1 MLSADSHPSIERQ
14 RPQNANSRRP
24 VTFGPWSAFA
34 GRRSCWKFLTL
45 TVILRL
51 TLASFTEAGETLS
64 ETVPSKWAV
73 VGTQRNTRVEQKPAT
88 HDGVAVQ
95 RFRLLNTRL
104 PEDLQIRTRVP
115 ASVVHNDYKAS
126 VEIHSSV
133 IGIQLGLLVVLPNYA
148 DPRTGKPLELILP
161 GEKLSAADQ
170 WQTLHVEATKKVI
183 ESQTRRVR
191 AELNSSDIRMQ
202 QAIITGLVLF
212 IEATPGEIFFDLGV
226 VYSGPTIAPAESLIK
241 LVSESSPGSSPLENE
256 RRFVPVDVELGG
268 LMLDHK
274 PVIMR
279 MAPDHAEH
287 IQTLNQIGLNSVWV
301 PNSNDQDR
309 ARSLYEAGIAVI
321 ATPPHPEFEPGD
333 YTRLLQS
340 LPPLDQQ
347 YPHVSAWLTGTR
359 VSPEEQPHL
368 LAWSRE
374 VRSAD
379 RRYQRLQI
387 ADVTGSEGSVAR
399 EIDLV
404 GIGRHVVGRDISF
417 GSLRNLLIRRQ
428 QNAGQISCPWTWVQ
442 TEPSALQRAWRED
455 LGLRQ
460 TFLEPEQIQQGVYTA
475 LSAGYKGIGFW
486 KTHALQI
493 DNSAD
498 RETAIAIE
506 LACMEI
512 ELLERFL
519 ARGRIEGYLALHQG
533 EQKSV
538 SRNRDTRSRLN
549 SALGGRT
556 AGAAVAGAEG
566 PSTHDAVVINGNGDT
581 LILATAWDNVSQFV
595 PGPLFE
601 PEVNLIVA
609 ASETSSAW
617 QISTTGISGLPR
629 EVTAG
634 GLSLKIKNFD
644 QSAALVICS
653 NPAVLIPGLEK
664 QIHTM
669 APRAAAR
676 TTELASLKYLRV
688 LETLELL
695 RDEHTVSP
703 QVDALMS
710 QSKQMLDRAEFEL
723 KNQDFHEAAQ
733 RARDSMRFA
742 RLAQQECWKLAIADL
757 SSPTSSPHTISFA
770 TLPDHWRL
778 VHYIEQQ
785 QHRLSD
791 NLLPSGDFEN
801 LRSASQEGWNLSI
814 APKSPCSATADVLQ
828 DPRAGKVLRLIAWYA
843 NPESNRLSRDDSMPI
858 TVTTPPIEV
867 NAGDVMIVSGR
878 VRKGRTASPES
889 KRPLVIFD
897 SELGPENSVRTELES
912 EWTKFEMIRPVS
924 SSTSFSVTMG
934 LMGQSGVEEAH
945 IDDLKIRRI
954 PTLQSSE
961 PMRLTGDEKS
971 LPLNSPE

>member
-1 MLSADSHPSIERQ
+1 MLSANTQISPEAQ
-14 RPQNANSRRP
+14 LPQSANSRRCASIGSRYAFSRLRSSW
-24 VTFGPWSAFA
+24 TSLALIALFG
-34 GRRSCWKFLTL
+34 
-45 TVILRL
+45 L
-51 TLASFTEAGETLS
+51 TLASLTAADETLS
-64 ETVPSKWAV
+64 AEGPPRWVV
-73 VGTQRNTRVEQKPAT
+73 VGTQRNTRVEQKAAT
-88 HDGVAVQ
+88 HDGEAVQ

-104 PEDLQIRTRVP
+104 PEELQIRTSLP
-115 ASVVHNDYKAS
+115 ASIVHNDYKAS
-126 VEIHSSV
+126 VRIHSSV
-133 IGIQLGLLVVLPNYA
+133 IGIQLGLLVVVPNQA
-148 DPRTGKPLELILP
+148 DPRTGRPLELILP
-161 GEKLSAADQ
+161 GEKLSVADQ
-170 WQTLHVEATKKVI
+170 WQTIHVEATQKVI
-183 ESQTRRVR
+183 EAQTRRAR
-191 AELNSSDIRMQ
+191 AELNSSGIRMQ
-202 QAIITGLVLF
+202 QAIITGLVLYV
-212 IEATPGEIFFDLGV
+212 EATPGETFFDLSV
-226 VYSGPTIAPAESLIK
+226 VTSGPNIAPAESLLK
-241 LVSESSPGSSPLENE
+241 LVSDSSPRSSLSEKE
-256 RRFVPVDVELGG
+256 GRFIPVDIELGG

-274 PVIMR
+274 PVVLR

-287 IQTLNQIGLNSVWV
+287 IQTLKQIGLNSVWV
-301 PNSNDQDR
+301 PDSHDQDR
-309 ARSLYEAGIAVI
+309 AKSLYEAGMAVI

-379 RRYQRLQI
+379 RKYQRLQM
-387 ADVTGSEGSVAR
+387 ADVTGAEGSVAR

-404 GIGRHVVGRDISF
+404 GIGRHVVGRDLSF

-442 TEPSALQRAWRED
+442 TEPSTLQRAWRED

-460 TFLEPEQIQQGVYTA
+460 AILEPEQIQQGVYAA

-493 DNSAD
+493 DNSVD

-519 ARGRIEGYLALHQG
+519 ARGRIEGYLALQKG
-533 EQKSV
+533 DQKSAT
-538 SRNRDTRSRLN
+538 RNRDTRSRLN

-556 AGAAVAGAEG
+556 AGAAVAGTEG
-566 PSTHDAVVINGNGDT
+566 PSTHDAVVINGNGNT

-653 NPAVLIPGLEK
+653 NPAALIPGLEK
-664 QIHTM
+664 QIHAM

-676 TTELASLKYLRV
+676 TTEQASLKYLRV
-688 LETLELL
+688 LETLEQL

-733 RARDSMRFA
+733 RARDSMRYA
-742 RLAQQECWKLAIADL
+742 RLAQQECWKLAL
-757 SSPTSSPHTISFA
+757 ENLTSPTSSPHTISFA

-778 VHYIEQQ
+778 MHYIEQQ
-785 QHRLSD
+785 RHRITD

-801 LRSASQEGWNLSI
+801 LRSASQEGWSLNM

-828 DPRAGKVLRLIAWYA
+828 DPRAGKILRLIAWYA
-843 NPESNRLSRDDSMPI
+843 NAEPNRLSKEDAMPV

-867 NAGDVMIVSGR
+867 NSGDVMIISGR

-889 KRPLVIFD
+889 RRPLVIYD

-912 EWTKFEMIRPVS
+912 EWTRFEMIRPIGS
-924 SSTSFSVTMG
+924 SISFSVTMG
-934 LMGQSGVEEAH
+934 LMGHNGVEEAH
-945 IDDLKIRRI
+945 IDDLTIRRI
-954 PTLQSSE
+954 PSLQSSE

>member
-1 MLSADSHPSIERQ
+1 MLSPTSDPSFEAQ
-14 RPQNANSRRP
+14 LPQNANRRTP
-24 VTFGPWSAFA
+24 VRFHARRAFG
-34 GRRSCWKFLTL
+34 RIRSVGTFLTL
-45 TVILRL
+45 LGLIL
-51 TLASFTEAGETLS
+51 TSLAAADETSLEAAPSRWIVVETQ
-64 ETVPSKWAV
+64 K
-73 VGTQRNTRVEQKPAT
+73 NTRVENKSAPP
-88 HDGVAVQ
+88 DRDAVQ

-104 PEDLQIRTRVP
+104 PEEVQVRTSLP
-115 ASVVHNDYKAS
+115 PSMVHNDYTAS
-126 VEIHSSV
+126 VRIHSSV
-133 IGIQLGLLVVLPNYA
+133 IGIQLRLLLVLPNQI
-148 DPRTGKPLELILP
+148 DPRSGKPLEIFLP
-161 GEKLSAADQ
+161 GEKLSVADQ
-170 WQTLHVEATKKVI
+170 WQTLHVAATKKVI
-183 ESQTRRVR
+183 EAQIRRVR
-191 AELNSSDIRMQ
+191 AELNSSDIHMQ
-202 QAIITGLVLF
+202 QAIITGLALF
-212 IEATPGEIFFDLGV
+212 AEATPREVFFDLGV
-226 VYSGPTIAPAESLIK
+226 VSSGPTIAPAESLIK
-241 LVSESSPGSSPLENE
+241 LVSESSPETSPSQSES
-256 RRFVPVDVELGG
+256 RFIPVDVELGG

-274 PVIMR
+274 PVILR

-287 IQTLNQIGLNSVWV
+287 IQTLKQIGLNSVWV
-301 PNSNDQDR
+301 PDSNDQDR

-359 VSPEEQPHL
+359 VSPEEQPQL

-379 RRYQRLQI
+379 RKYQRLQM
-387 ADVTGSEGSVAR
+387 ADVTGSEGAVAR

-404 GIGRHVVGRDISF
+404 GIGLHVVGRDIPF

-442 TEPSALQRAWRED
+442 TEPSTLQRTWREE
-455 LGLRQ
+455 LGLSQ

-519 ARGRIEGYLALHQG
+519 ARGRIEGYLALQKG
-533 EQKSV
+533 EQKSA

-566 PSTHDAVVINGNGDT
+566 PSTHDAVVINGNGNT
-581 LILATAWDNVSQFV
+581 LILATAWDDVSQFV

-634 GLSLKIKNFD
+634 GLSLKIKHFD

-653 NPAVLIPGLEK
+653 NPAALIPGLEK
-664 QIHTM
+664 QIHAM

-688 LETLELL
+688 LETLEHL
-695 RDEHTVSP
+695 RNEHTVSP

-723 KNQDFHEAAQ
+723 KNQDFQEAAQ
-733 RARDSMRFA
+733 RARDSMRHA
-742 RLAQQECWKLAIADL
+742 RLAQQECWKLATENL
-757 SSPTSSPHTISFA
+757 TSPTSSPHTISFA

-778 VHYIEQQ
+778 THYIEQQ
-785 QHRLSD
+785 RHRLSD
-791 NLLPSGDFEN
+791 NLLRSGDFEN
-801 LRSASQEGWNLSI
+801 LRSASQEGWSLSM

-828 DPRAGKVLRLIAWYA
+828 DPRAGKILRLIAWHT
-843 NPESNRLSRDDSMPI
+843 NPDSIRLSKDDSMPI
-858 TVTTPPIEV
+858 TVTTPLIAV
-867 NAGDVMIVSGR
+867 NAGDVMIISGR

-897 SELGPENSVRTELES
+897 SELGPENSVRTELEF

-934 LMGQSGVEEAH
+934 LMGHSGVEEAH

-954 PTLQSSE
+954 PTLQSSK
-961 PMRLTGDEKS
+961 PIRLTGDEKS
-971 LPLNSPE
+971 SPLNSPE

>member
-1 MLSADSHPSIERQ
+1 MLSANFHSSSEAQ
-14 RPQNANSRRP
+14 LPQNAISWRCVTLFSR
-24 VTFGPWSAFA
+24 SAFA
-34 GRRSCWKFLTL
+34 RLCSCWAFLTVTML
-45 TVILRL
+45 FGHTS
-51 TLASFTEAGETLS
+51 ASFTVANETLPES
-64 ETVPSKWAV
+64 VPRKWSV
-73 VGTQRNTRVEQKPAT
+73 VGTQKNTRVEQKPAT
-88 HDGVAVQ
+88 QDGESVH

-104 PEDLQIRTRVP
+104 PEDLQIRTSVP
-115 ASVVHNDYKAS
+115 ASIVHNDYKAS
-126 VEIHSSV
+126 VRIHSSV
-133 IGIQLGLLVVLPNYA
+133 TGIQLGLLVVLPGQA
-148 DPRTGKPLELILP
+148 DPRTGRPLELILP
-161 GEKLSAADQ
+161 GEKLSKGDQ
-170 WQTLHVEATKKVI
+170 WQTLHVQATKKVI
-183 ESQTRRVR
+183 ETQIRRVR
-191 AELNSSDIRMQ
+191 AELNRSDIRMQ
-202 QAIITGLVLF
+202 QAIITDLVLF
-212 IEATPGEIFFDLGV
+212 TEATPGEIYFDLGV
-226 VYSGPTIAPAESLIK
+226 ASFGPTIAPPESLTK
-241 LVSESSPGSSPLENE
+241 LVSDSSTESSPSGKES
-256 RRFVPVDVELGG
+256 RFIPVDIELGG
-268 LMLDHK
+268 LMLDQK
-274 PVIMR
+274 PVILR

-287 IQTLNQIGLNSVWV
+287 IQTLKQIGLNSVWV
-301 PNSNDQDR
+301 PDSNDQGR
-309 ARSLYEAGIAVI
+309 AESLYEAGLAVI

-379 RRYQRLQI
+379 RRFQRLQM
-387 ADVTGSEGSVAR
+387 ADVTGAEGSVAR

-404 GIGRHVVGRDISF
+404 GIGRHVVGRDVSF

-442 TEPSALQRAWRED
+442 TEPSTLQRAWREG

-475 LSAGYKGIGFW
+475 LSAGFKGIGFW

-519 ARGRIEGYLALHQG
+519 ARGRIEGYLALQKG
-533 EQKSV
+533 EQKST

-566 PSTHDAVVINGNGDT
+566 PLTHDAVVINGNGNT
-581 LILATAWDNVSQFV
+581 LILATAWDNVTQFV

-601 PEVNLIVA
+601 PEVKLIVA

-634 GLSLKIKNFD
+634 GLSLAIKNFD
-644 QSAALVICS
+644 QSAAIVICS
-653 NPAVLIPGLEK
+653 NPAALIPGLEK
-664 QIHTM
+664 QIHAM
-669 APRAAAR
+669 APRSAAR

-710 QSKQMLDRAEFEL
+710 QSRQMLDRAEFEL

-733 RARDSMRFA
+733 RARESMRYA
-742 RLAQQECWKLAIADL
+742 RLAQQECWKLAIENRT
-757 SSPTSSPHTISFA
+757 SPTSSPHTISFA

-801 LRSASQEGWNLSI
+801 LRSASQEGWNLSM
-814 APKSPCSATADVLQ
+814 ATKSPCSATADVLQ

-843 NPESNRLSRDDSMPI
+843 NPESNRLARDDSMPI
-858 TVTTPPIEV
+858 TVTTPPVEA

-912 EWTKFEMIRPVS
+912 EWTEFELIRPVS
-924 SSTSFSVTMG
+924 SSTYFSVTMG
-934 LMGQSGVEEAH
+934 LMGHSGVEEAH
-945 IDDLKIRRI
+945 IDDLMIRRI
-954 PTLQSSE
+954 PALQSSK

-971 LPLNSPE
+971 LPPDSPE

>member
-1 MLSADSHPSIERQ
+1 MLSANSHPSLEPQ
-14 RPQNANSRRP
+14 LPQNVNSRRP
-24 VTFGPWSAFA
+24 VTFGSRSAFA
-34 GRRSCWKFLTL
+34 RCRFCWKFLTL
-45 TVILRL
+45 TVLFGL
-51 TLASFTEAGETLS
+51 TLASFTAADETLP
-64 ETVPSKWAV
+64 EAVPSRWAV
-73 VGTQRNTRVEQKPAT
+73 AGTQRNTRVEQKPAT
-88 HDGVAVQ
+88 HDGEAVQ

-104 PEDLQIRTRVP
+104 PEDLQIRTSVP
-115 ASVVHNDYKAS
+115 ASIVHNDYKAS
-126 VEIHSSV
+126 VGIHSSV
-133 IGIQLGLLVVLPNYA
+133 IGIQLGLLVVLPNHA

-183 ESQTRRVR
+183 EAQIRRVR

-212 IEATPGEIFFDLGV
+212 VEATPGEVFFDLGV
-226 VYSGPTIAPAESLIK
+226 VSSGPAIAPAESLIK
-241 LVSESSPGSSPLENE
+241 LVSESSPDSLSSENE

-274 PVIMR
+274 PVVMR

-287 IQTLNQIGLNSVWV
+287 IQTLKQIGLNSVWV
-301 PNSNDQDR
+301 PDSNDQGR

-379 RRYQRLQI
+379 RKYQRLQI

-442 TEPSALQRAWRED
+442 TEPSALQRAWRD
-455 LGLRQ
+455 NLGLRQ
-460 TFLEPEQIQQGVYTA
+460 TLLEPEQIQQGVYTA

-533 EQKSV
+533 EQKSA

-556 AGAAVAGAEG
+556 AGAAVADAEG
-566 PSTHDAVVINGNGDT
+566 PSTHDAVVINGNGNT
-581 LILATAWDNVSQFV
+581 LILATAWDHVSQFV

-617 QISTTGISGLPR
+617 RISTTGISGLPR

-653 NPAVLIPGLEK
+653 NPAALIPGLEK
-664 QIHTM
+664 QIHAM

-695 RDEHTVSP
+695 RDEHTVAP

-778 VHYIEQQ
+778 IHYIEQQ

-801 LRSASQEGWNLSI
+801 LRSASQEGWNLNI

-897 SELGPENSVRTELES
+897 SELGPESSVRTELES

-945 IDDLKIRRI
+945 IDDLQIRRI

-971 LPLNSPE
+971 LPPNSPE

>member
-1 MLSADSHPSIERQ
+1 MFTSNSHSSLEAQLPR
-14 RPQNANSRRP
+14 NTNRRTL
-24 VTFGPWSAFA
+24 VNFLAWRGF
-34 GRRSCWKFLTL
+34 RRLRSGGALLTL
-45 TVILRL
+45 LALIL
-51 TLASFTEAGETLS
+51 TSLAVADVTTPEEVTSRWS
-64 ETVPSKWAV
+64 V
-73 VGTQRNTRVEQKPAT
+73 VGTQKNTRVEHKPAT
-88 HDGVAVQ
+88 QDRETVQ
-95 RFRLLNTRL
+95 RFRLLNARL
-104 PEDLQIRTRVP
+104 PEEVQIRTP
-115 ASVVHNDYKAS
+115 LTPSMVHNDYTAS
-126 VEIHSSV
+126 VRIHSSV
-133 IGIQLGLLVVLPNYA
+133 IGIQLGLLLVLPNQT
-148 DPRTGKPLELILP
+148 DPRTGRPLEIILP

-170 WQTLHVEATKKVI
+170 WQTLRVEATKKAI
-183 ESQTRRVR
+183 EAQTRRVR
-191 AELNSSDIRMQ
+191 AELNSPDIRIQ
-202 QAIITGLVLF
+202 QALITGLVLYV
-212 IEATPGEIFFDLGV
+212 EATPGEIFFDLGAV
-226 VYSGPTIAPAESLIK
+226 TSGPTITPAEPLLK
-241 LVSESSPGSSPLENE
+241 LVSGSSVDSSSSHDNS
-256 RRFVPVDVELGG
+256 RFIPVDVELGG

-274 PVIMR
+274 PVVLR

-287 IQTLNQIGLNSVWV
+287 IETLKQIGLNSVWV
-301 PNSNDQDR
+301 PDSNDQDR
-309 ARSLYEAGIAVI
+309 AKSLYEAGIAVV

-333 YTRLLQS
+333 YTRIVQS

-347 YPHVSAWLTGTR
+347 YPHVSAWLTGNR

-379 RRYQRLQI
+379 RKYQRLQM
-387 ADVTGSEGSVAR
+387 ADVTGAEGSVAR

-519 ARGRIEGYLALHQG
+519 ARGRIEGYLALQKS
-533 EQKSV
+533 EQKSA
-538 SRNRDTRSRLN
+538 SRNRDTKSRLN

-556 AGAAVAGAEG
+556 AGAAVAGTEG
-566 PSTHDAVVINGNGDT
+566 PLTHDAVVINGNGNT

-629 EVTAG
+629 DVTAG
-634 GLSLKIKNFD
+634 GLSLKIRNFD

-653 NPAVLIPGLEK
+653 NPAALIPGLEK
-664 QIHTM
+664 QIHAM

-688 LETLELL
+688 LETLEHL

-703 QVDALMS
+703 QVDGLMS

-733 RARDSMRFA
+733 RARDSMRYA
-742 RLAQQECWKLAIADL
+742 RLAQQECWKMAIENL
-757 SSPTSSPHTISFA
+757 TSPTSSPHTISFA

-778 VHYIEQQ
+778 MHYIEQQ
-785 QHRLSD
+785 QHRITD

-801 LRSASQEGWNLSI
+801 LRSASQEGWSLSL

-828 DPRAGKVLRLIAWYA
+828 DPRAGKILRLIAWYA
-843 NPESNRLSRDDSMPI
+843 NAEPNRLSKEDAMPI

-867 NAGDVMIVSGR
+867 NSGDVMLISGR

-912 EWTKFEMIRPVS
+912 EWTRFEMIRPIS

-934 LMGQSGVEEAH
+934 LMGHSGVEEAH
-945 IDDLKIRRI
+945 IDDLTIRRI
-954 PTLQSSE
+954 PSLQSSE
-961 PMRLTGDEKS
+961 PMRLTGDKKS

>member
-1 MLSADSHPSIERQ
+1 MLSSNSHPSLEAQ
-14 RPQNANSRRP
+14 LPQNARSRRY
-24 VTFGPWSAFA
+24 VTSRSQYASA
-34 GRRSCWKFLTL
+34 RLRSCWTFLTL
-45 TVILRL
+45 IALFVL
-51 TLASFTEAGETLS
+51 TLASLTTAGEAVP
-64 ETVPSKWAV
+64 ETGPPRWAV
-73 VGTQRNTRVEQKPAT
+73 FGTQRNTRVEQTPAI
-88 HDGVAVQ
+88 HDGEAVQ

-104 PEDLQIRTRVP
+104 PEELQIRTRVP
-115 ASVVHNDYKAS
+115 ASIVHNDYSAS
-126 VEIHSSV
+126 VRIHSSV
-133 IGIQLGLLVVLPNYA
+133 IGIQLGLLLVLPNQT
-148 DPRTGKPLELILP
+148 DPRTDKPLELILP
-161 GEKLSAADQ
+161 GEKLTAADQ
-170 WQTLHVEATKKVI
+170 WQTLHVQATKKVI
-183 ESQTRRVR
+183 EAQTRRVR

-202 QAIITGLVLF
+202 QAIITGVVLF
-212 IEATPGEIFFDLGV
+212 AEATPGEVFFDLGIV
-226 VYSGPTIAPAESLIK
+226 SSGPTIAPAESLTK
-241 LVSESSPGSSPLENE
+241 LVSESSPESSPSENE
-256 RRFVPVDVELGG
+256 SQFVPVDVELGG
-268 LMLDHK
+268 LMLDHN
-274 PVIMR
+274 PVVMR

-287 IQTLNQIGLNSVWV
+287 IETLKQIGLNSVWV
-301 PNSNDQDR
+301 PDSNDQDR
-309 ARSLYEAGIAVI
+309 ARSLFEAGIAVI

-379 RRYQRLQI
+379 RKYQRLQM
-387 ADVTGSEGSVAR
+387 ADVTGSEGAVAR

-460 TFLEPEQIQQGVYTA
+460 TFLEPEQIHQGVYAA

-493 DNSAD
+493 DNNAD

-519 ARGRIEGYLALHQG
+519 ARGRIDGYLALQKG
-533 EQKSV
+533 EQKSA

-556 AGAAVAGAEG
+556 AGAAVAGTEG
-566 PSTHDAVVINGNGDT
+566 PSTHDAVVINGNGNT

-634 GLSLKIKNFD
+634 GLSLKINHFD

-653 NPAVLIPGLEK
+653 NPAALIPELEK

-688 LETLELL
+688 LETLEHL

-723 KNQDFHEAAQ
+723 KNQDFHAAAQ
-733 RARDSMRFA
+733 RARDSMRYA
-742 RLAQQECWKLAIADL
+742 RLAQQECWKLAIENL
-757 SSPTSSPHTISFA
+757 TSPTSSPHTISFA

-778 VHYIEQQ
+778 THYIEQQ
-785 QHRLSD
+785 RHRLSD

-801 LRSASQEGWNLSI
+801 LRSASQEGWSLSM

-828 DPRAGKVLRLIAWYA
+828 DPRAGKILRLIAWYA
-843 NPESNRLSRDDSMPI
+843 NPDSNRLSRDDAMPI
-858 TVTTPPIEV
+858 SVTTPPVAV
-867 NAGDVMIVSGR
+867 NSGDVMIISGR

-912 EWTKFEMIRPVS
+912 DWTRFEMIRPIS
-924 SSTSFSVTMG
+924 LSTSFSVTMG
-934 LMGQSGVEEAH
+934 LMGHSGVEEAH

-954 PTLQSSE
+954 PTLKSSE

>member
-1 MLSADSHPSIERQ
+1 MLSANSHPSLEPQ
-14 RPQNANSRRP
+14 LPQNANSRRH
-24 VTFGPWSAFA
+24 VTFGSRSASA
-34 GRRSCWKFLTL
+34 LRRSCCKFLTL
-45 TVILRL
+45 AVLFGL
-51 TLASFTEAGETLS
+51 TLSSFTAADETLS
-64 ETVPSKWAV
+64 EAVPSRWAV
-73 VGTQRNTRVEQKPAT
+73 IGTQRNTRVEQKLAA
-88 HDGVAVQ
+88 HDGEAVQ

-133 IGIQLGLLVVLPNYA
+133 IGIQLGLLVVLPNHA

-170 WQTLHVEATKKVI
+170 WQTLHVEATRKVI
-183 ESQTRRVR
+183 EAQTRRVR

-212 IEATPGEIFFDLGV
+212 VEATPGEVFFDLGV
-226 VYSGPTIAPAESLIK
+226 VSSGPTIAPAESLIK
-241 LVSESSPGSSPLENE
+241 LVSESSPESSPSENE

-274 PVIMR
+274 PVVMR

-287 IQTLNQIGLNSVWV
+287 IQTLKQIGLNSVWV
-301 PNSNDQDR
+301 PDSNDQGR

-379 RRYQRLQI
+379 RKYQRLQI

-442 TEPSALQRAWRED
+442 TEPSALQRAWRDD

-533 EQKSV
+533 EQKPA

-566 PSTHDAVVINGNGDT
+566 PSTHDAVVINGNGNT

-653 NPAVLIPGLEK
+653 NPAALIPGLEK
-664 QIHTM
+664 QIHAM

-778 VHYIEQQ
+778 IHYIEQQ

-924 SSTSFSVTMG
+924 SSTSFSVTIG